1 VSAARHGIEQTPIPG
16 LLVVSLPVLGDN
28 RGWFKENWQ
37 REKLISLGLPD
48 FGPVQNNISFNAKA
62 GTTRGIHAEPWDK
75 YVSVAAG
82 RIFGAWVDLRDG
94 PAFGQRFCMELGP
107 DKAVFVPRGVGNGFQ
122 TLEPVTVYSYLV
134 NDHWNAR
141 AQEEYVYLNAGD
153 ESAAIPWPIPLAEA
167 ELSEKDLHHPRLPS
181 VLPMKPRRILVL
193 GADGQVG
200 RALRQALPEAE
211 FAARTDFDLTSEES
225 YRSRDWSGY
234 RAIINAAAYTHVDG
248 AESSEGRRLA
258 WQLNA
263 TAVSRLASAAAEHR
277 LTLIHLSSDYV
288 FDGSQ
293 EPHAE
298 AEPPSPLG
306 VYGQSKA
313 AGDAAAATAPK
324 HYIVRTSWV
333 VGDGTNFV
341 RTMAGLAARNVSP
354 SVVADQ
360 RGRLTFTRDL
370 ACGILHLLESG
381 AAYGTYNL
389 TNSGP
394 VASWAEVAAE
404 IYRLLGK
411 DPQQVTPVSTAEY
424 LASRPAAPRPARSA
438 LDLTKIEAAGF
449 SPPTAFAALRD
460 YLATDPVCG
469 PLAAGRHPLTI
480 SGGPAQ

>member
-1 VSAARHGIEQTPIPG
+1 MSAPQHGIEQTSIPG
-16 LLVVSLPVLGDN
+16 LLVVSLPVHGDN

-37 REKLISLGLPD
+37 REKLVSLGLPD
-48 FGPVQNNISFNAKA
+48 FGPVQNNISFNARV

-94 PAFGQRFCMELGP
+94 PSFGERFCLELGP
-107 DKAVFVPRGVGNGFQ
+107 DRAVFVPRGVGNGFQ
-122 TLEPVTVYSYLV
+122 TLEPDTVYSYLV

-141 AQEEYVYLNAGD
+141 AQEDYVYLNAGD
-153 ESAAIPWPIPLAEA
+153 EAAAIPWPIPLAEA
-167 ELSEKDLHHPRLPS
+167 ELSEKDLHHPPLRS
-181 VLPMKPRRILVL
+181 VVPMKPQRILVL
-193 GADGQVG
+193 GADGQLG
-200 RALRQALPEAE
+200 RALRQALPDAE
-211 FAARTDFDLTSEES
+211 FASRTDFDLTREES
-225 YRSRDWSGY
+225 YRSRDWSAY
-234 RAIINAAAYTHVDG
+234 RTIINAAAYTDVDG

-263 TAVSRLASAAAEHR
+263 TAVSRLATIAAKHR
-277 LTLIHLSSDYV
+277 LTLVHLSSDYV

-293 EPHAE
+293 EPHPE

-313 AGDAAAATAPK
+313 AGDAAAATAPR

-333 VGDGTNFV
+333 VGDGKNFV
-341 RTMAGLAARNVSP
+341 RTMAGLAARDASP

-360 RGRLTFTRDL
+360 YGRLTFTRDL
-370 ACGILHLLESG
+370 AAGIRHLLHSG
-381 AAYGTYNL
+381 APFGTYNL

-394 VASWAEVAAE
+394 VTSWAEVAAE

-411 DPQQVTPVSTAEY
+411 DPQQVIPVITADY
-424 LASRPAAPRPARSA
+424 RASRPAAPRPERSTLELA
-438 LDLTKIEAAGF
+438 KIEATGF
-449 SPPTAFAALRD
+449 RPPEAFAALRD

-469 PLAAGRHPLTI
+469 PLAAGSPPLTV
-480 SGGPAQ
+480 SGGPTQ

>member
-1 VSAARHGIEQTPIPG
+1 MSAAEHGIEQTPIPG
-16 LLVVSLPVLGDN
+16 LLVVSLPVHGDN

-37 REKLISLGLPD
+37 REKLMSLGLPD

-94 PAFGQRFCMELGP
+94 PTFGQTFCLELGP

-122 TLEPVTVYSYLV
+122 TLEPDTVYNYLV
-134 NDHWNAR
+134 NEHWNAR
-141 AQEEYVYLNAGD
+141 AQEQYVYLNAGD

-181 VLPMKPRRILVL
+181 VLPMKPQRILIL
-193 GADGQVG
+193 GADGQLG
-200 RALRQALPEAE
+200 RALRQALPDAE
-211 FAARTDFDLTSEES
+211 FAARTEFDLTAEES

-234 RAIINAAAYTHVDG
+234 RAIINAAAYTDVDG

-263 TAVSRLASAAAEHR
+263 TAVSRLASTAATHR

-293 EPHAE
+293 EPHTE
-298 AEPPSPLG
+298 AETPSPLG

-333 VGDGTNFV
+333 VGDGANFV
-341 RTMAGLAARNVSP
+341 RTMAGLAARNVAP
-354 SVVADQ
+354 SVVDDQ
-360 RGRLTFTRDL
+360 RGRLTFTCDL
-370 ACGILHLLESG
+370 AAGILHLLESG
-381 AAYGTYNL
+381 APYGTYNV

-394 VASWAEVAAE
+394 VTSWADVAAE

-411 DPQQVTPVSTAEY
+411 DPQQVTPVSTADY

-438 LDLTKIEAAGF
+438 LDLAKIEAAGF
-449 SPPTAFAALRD
+449 SPPKAFAALRD

-469 PLAAGRHPLTI
+469 PLAAGMHPLTV